1 MIFTLE
7 LKQFRG
13 LEHVKFENLG
23 RANLIIGGNNTGKT
37 SVLEALTVL
46 YGDQDQLKN
55 LPKTFREQ
63 PKESEDSGAGFWRSL
78 AKDED
83 PLHLLIR
90 VNDGYVEGDTIEAVA
105 SNETLQFV
113 RSKEETSTLSSRPV
127 VIVQNGPGNDFGINR
142 VLGKVRLS
150 ILATRQQDPGDVSEL
165 FNQIAPLNPENETKL
180 EELLCKAIEP
190 RLRRLRYARPQ
201 GTNPHLVYADLG
213 KGPML
218 PFTQL
223 GQAFARTLEVYC
235 KIFANQPKIILID
248 EIENGLYYEGMEDF
262 WKGLMAVLEDQDV
275 QLFATTHSRECMEAA
290 QKAASA
296 MGGDPLRFLRLDRR
310 IDDPGK
316 IVATTFGKEEMQTA
330 IEFNREMR

>member
-1 MIFTLE
+1 MISTLE

-37 SVLEALTVL
+37 SILEALVML
-46 YGDQDQLKN
+46 CGSSDQAQN
-55 LPKTFREQ
+55 LPTTFREQ
-63 PKESEDSGAGFWRSL
+63 PVHSGGSGFWEYLLPSNDPKNFSVAGGGIKVYVTRSPDGVL
-78 AKDED
+78 NFKRTNPGSSDHYMFNLEAK
-83 PLHLLIR
+83 R
-90 VNDGYVEGDTIEAVA
+90 A
-105 SNETLQFV
+105 SFHNYIPNL
-113 RSKEETSTLSSRPV
+113 KLSV
-127 VIVQNGPGNDFGINR
+127 
-142 VLGKVRLS
+142 
-150 ILATRQQDPGDVSEL
+150 LATKQGDPSAISEL
-165 FNQIAPLNPENETKL
+165 YNQIAPLNPENETKL
-180 EELLCKAIEP
+180 EDLIRKSIDP

-201 GTNPHLVYADLG
+201 GTKIHLVYVDFG
-213 KGPML
+213 GGPML
-218 PFTQL
+218 PMTQL
-223 GQAFARTLEVYC
+223 GQAFSRTLQVYC
-235 KIFANQPKIILID
+235 EIFANCPKILLID

-296 MGGDPLRFLRLDRR
+296 MEGDPLRFLRLDRR
-310 IDDPGK
+310 VDDPGK